1 MMGNRFV
8 AARSFAS
15 TFFAA
20 TLAVSMVPAAAFAG
34 DGDAAS
40 ASSQGALGS
49 ASAGSDVAASNI
61 SAYGIEPGIG
71 VVSADINLEAQQDV
85 LVIAHDGLNYLIGQ
99 EGATFI
105 GWSGQA
111 PEGALAIPAEVPVS
125 GAAVPVVAIDFLAGH
140 EAAAGA
146 ASSDAADLLSQIEAL
161 EVSEA
166 SKAAA
171 AAQRVA
177 AAFQAPLVTSLDLP
191 ETIQAIAPAVSA
203 AFPGA
208 KAITVAEANPVYSS
222 SNGMLFAR
230 GEAGEPSSLL
240 LCPEGMEGNAVLP
253 GSLANVPAYVFSR
266 CTKLSA
272 INIPTGSSATSALVS
287 QDGLLYER
295 NADASGAPD
304 GSLTLVAV
312 PAGIGASVT
321 LAEGCTAI
329 GEGAFW
335 GASSVQTIVVRSAI
349 GSIAAGST
357 FELPADA
364 AAAAQDPAVKR
375 ALSSILCV
383 DGIYY
388 PSLPAFPQGA
398 LDGIAIVAAFD
409 QQEGA
414 GGGND
419 AWGEAG
425 ASSFPEPSP
434 PGEVLQPEDGASGFS
449 FTLLDDR
456 TLSVNWTGDE
466 GAPSVVSI
474 PEVGVIDGV
483 SYTVSAIADEAF
495 AGQSAI
501 AAVVVPDTVS
511 SIGAGA
517 FRDCSALKTI
527 ELGAGLQSI
536 GAEAFIDTALASI
549 VIPDS
554 VNSIG
559 SRALAGLSGTVVVA
573 PGRVAELAGDV
584 LAGSTN
590 VSVYVPYDPDGG
602 YSWPEGLPAAANR
615 LYPYGVRLNPQ
626 ALVMQAG
633 QSANL
638 YENGGYLEVPGAVK
652 AACSY
657 NAKAVSV
664 DFESGEITAKQTGNF
679 YVTVKLSLP
688 IQVVPE
694 DLKSIAQNTTRM
706 GSAVNGATLE
716 QASFVGSGS
725 AAGAAR
731 TAGTSAATVS
741 TTETPAATMVSGAQ
755 RSARTVT
762 ATPAAP
768 DAEAVHQEGTDGLVT
783 EDLVLDEADTGGSV
797 SDRPESSSSAASSA
811 GEGDDAET
819 DAAASDEGDA
829 AADADDPA
837 ALRAKLKPISVV
849 CPISFSFGT
858 YDGESGIDEYVS
870 EMTFT
875 NTSPTD
881 TARLAAVISRDL
893 GASSLLM
900 SKPGATKTMFSL
912 LNDAKAGADAVEI
925 PFGYGDAGTIGAD
938 ELGTSF
944 DIAHGASATYRVKLR
959 LTDGISLLPAD
970 GDYGKKSLIDVS
982 FVFVGVDA
990 SEAEVDQAA
999 ADGAA
1004 AGDDEAEAGSA
1015 EVGADEAVA

>member
-8 AARSFAS
+8 AVRSFAS
-15 TFFAA
+15 TIFAA
-20 TLAVSMVPAAAFAG
+20 TLAVSMIPAAALAV

-40 ASSQGALGS
+40 APGKDAAGS
-49 ASAGSDVAASNI
+49 AGAGSSAAASNI

-71 VVSADINLEAQQDV
+71 VVSADIDLKAQQDA
-85 LVIAHDGLNYLIGQ
+85 LVIAHDGLNYLIGSD
-99 EGATFI
+99 GATFI

-111 PEGALAIPAEVPVS
+111 PEGALVIPAEVPVS
-125 GAAVPVVAIDFLAGH
+125 GASVPVVAVDLLAGQGGAP
-140 EAAAGA
+140 EAASEQATG
-146 ASSDAADLLSQIEAL
+146 LLSQIEAL

-166 SKAAA
+166 SRAAA

-177 AAFQAPLVTSLDLP
+177 SAFQAPLVTSLDLP

-208 KAITVAEANPVYSS
+208 KAITVAEANPVYIS

-240 LCPEGMEGNAVLP
+240 LCPESMEGNAVLP

-272 INIPTGSSATSALVS
+272 IHIPTGSSATSALVS

-295 NADASGAPD
+295 NVDASGAPD
-304 GSLTLVAV
+304 GTLTLVAV

-321 LAEGCTAI
+321 LAEDCTAI

-335 GASSVQTIVVRSAI
+335 GASSVQTIVVRSVV

-388 PSLPAFPQGA
+388 PSLPAFPQGV

-414 GGGND
+414 GEGND

-425 ASSFPEPSP
+425 ASSFPEPSL

-456 TLSVNWTGDE
+456 TLSVSWAGDDD
-466 GAPSVVSI
+466 APSVVSI
-474 PEVGVIDGV
+474 PEAGVIDGV
-483 SYTVSAIADEAF
+483 SYTVSAIADKAF
-495 AGQSAI
+495 AGQAAI
-501 AAVVVPDTVS
+501 AAAVVPDTVA

-517 FRDCSALKTI
+517 FRGCSALKTI
-527 ELGAGLQSI
+527 ELGAGLQRI
-536 GAEAFIDTALASI
+536 GAEALADTALASI

-554 VNSIG
+554 VSSIG
-559 SRALAGLSGTVVVA
+559 SRALGGLSGTVVVA
-573 PGRVAELAGDV
+573 PGRIAELAGDA
-584 LAGSTN
+584 LAASTGM
-590 VSVYVPYDPDGG
+590 SVYVPYDPEGG
-602 YSWPEGLPAAANR
+602 YSWSEGLPAAANR
-615 LYPYGVRLNPQ
+615 LFPYGVRLNPQ

-638 YENGGYLEVPGAVK
+638 YDNGGYLEVPGAVK
-652 AACSY
+652 ASCSY

-664 DFESGEITAKQTGNF
+664 DFGTGEITAKQTGNF

-716 QASFVGSGS
+716 QASFVGSGA
-725 AAGAAR
+725 AAGAPR
-731 TAGTSAATVS
+731 TVEASAASSSAGASAT
-741 TTETPAATMVSGAQ
+741 TMVAGAK
-755 RSARTVT
+755 RSARTVA
-762 ATPAAP
+762 ATPSGAP
-768 DAEAVHQEGTDGLVT
+768 DAEAAPQEGADGLVT

-797 SDRPESSSSAASSA
+797 ADRPGSSSSAAEDGSA
-811 GEGDDAET
+811 GADAPASDGGADDA
-819 DAAASDEGDA
+819 DAD
-829 AADADDPA
+829 ADADDPA

-858 YDGESGIDEYVS
+858 YDGEGDIDEYVS

-881 TARLAAVISRDL
+881 TARLAAVVSRDL

-900 SKPGATKTMFSL
+900 SRPGATKTMFTL
-912 LNDAKAGADAVEI
+912 LNDAQGDGDAVEI
-925 PFGYGDAGTIGAD
+925 PFGYGEAGTIGAD
-938 ELGTSF
+938 ELGSSF

-982 FVFVGVDA
+982 FVFVGIDA
-990 SEAEVDQAA
+990 SEAEADRAV

-1004 AGDDEAEAGSA
+1004 ADEAEAASA
-1015 EVGADEAVA
+1015 GAGADEAAA